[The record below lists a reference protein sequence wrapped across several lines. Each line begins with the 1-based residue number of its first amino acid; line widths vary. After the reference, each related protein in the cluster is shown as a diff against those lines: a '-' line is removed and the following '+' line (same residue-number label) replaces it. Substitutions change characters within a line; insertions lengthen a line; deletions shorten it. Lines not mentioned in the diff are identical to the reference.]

1 MSRKVPFII
10 GLTVI
15 VLSGLAHGLWTGRWR
30 SSAELTASVAKLA
43 KVPMELGDWRG
54 TDMDMNPRELKQ
66 AGILGHVYR
75 RYQNSKTGEA
85 VTVFLVSGSP
95 GPISVHSPEVCYPG
109 VGYVQKEKRTET
121 SIGSDKFW
129 TIRLSKDTALSRSNI
144 TVHFGWDANGEWVA
158 PDGDPRLSFAT
169 YPVLYKMY
177 LIQDQR
183 PLNLDAHS
191 DAGTEFAKVFLPV
204 LRSTLFTSTS
214 T

>member
-30 SSAELTASVAKLA
+30 SSAELTASVDKLA
-43 KVPMELGDWRG
+43 KVPMEMGDWRG
-54 TDMDMNPRELKQ
+54 TAMEMDARELKQ
-66 AGILGHVYR
+66 AGIIGYVYR
-75 RYQNSKTGEA
+75 RYQNSKTGES
-85 VTVFLVSGSP
+85 VTVFLVSGPP

-109 VGYVQKEKRTET
+109 VGYVQQGTRTET
-121 SIGSDKFW
+121 SIGNDKFW
-129 TIRLSKDTALSRSNI
+129 TIRLSKETALSRSKI
-144 TVHFGWDANGEWVA
+144 TVHFGWNAKGEWVA
-158 PDGDPRLSFAT
+158 PNGDPRLSFAT

-183 PLNLDAHS
+183 TPDS
-191 DAGTEFAKVFLPV
+191 DTSSAEGTEFAKIFLPV
-204 LRSTLFTSTS
+204 LRSTLFASTS